1 MSINIVFNQPGKV
14 LFYKNS
20 LNDLGTIAKSFG
32 KKTLVV
38 TGKTFAKKY
47 GYIERIRNILESNGL
62 HVTFFS
68 EVEPNPSIRTVERG
82 IKVAKKEKVDLYI
95 AFGGGSA
102 IDAMKA
108 INVVDSLGGKVTD
121 YFYPNVVEDKV
132 KPMIAIPTTHGT
144 GSEVTKYSI
153 LTDTENVRKIAISGP
168 GIVPDI
174 ALLDPLV
181 LKHLPSS
188 ISASTGLDALSH
200 AIEAYFSKKS
210 DAMSDIFALESVNI
224 IFNYLPCAVK
234 GDMKCREHMF
244 FASLL
249 AGIAINHAGT
259 NIAHGLSYYLTVSK
273 NVPHG
278 FACALILSEAVEI
291 LSEALPEKT
300 ERMAKKLG
308 LEVEYSKTLKR
319 NIKNLLKEVGAPTN
333 LEEIGFHREDI
344 GILIEEALG
353 YRRNLENSPLKVG
366 EEIIKTIYENLFT

>member
-224 IFNYLPCAVK
+224 IFYYLPCAVK